1 MIMCLTAY
9 LSVYLTE
16 QVTGTVYLSVKTN
29 QKPNKTNTYMN
40 QQIEKLWDLI
50 VNYELATEQ
59 SLQLVTRLNGY
70 TLETMED
77 VLYALTGYHSYEQ
90 FMENER

>member
-1 MIMCLTAY
+1 MKDNI
-9 LSVYLTE
+9 
-16 QVTGTVYLSVKTN
+16 
-29 QKPNKTNTYMN
+29 N
-40 QQIEKLWDLI
+40 QQIKKLWDLI
-50 VNYELATEQ
+50 VNYELTSEH

-77 VLYALTGYHSYEQ
+77 ILYALTGYHSYEQ

>member
-1 MIMCLTAY
+1 MCLTAY

-50 VNYELATEQ
+50 VNYELATD
-59 SLQLVTRLNGY
+59 STLRLVTRLNGY

-77 VLYALTGYHSYEQ
+77 VLYALTGYRSYEQ

>member
-1 MIMCLTAY
+1 
-9 LSVYLTE
+9 
-16 QVTGTVYLSVKTN
+16 
-29 QKPNKTNTYMN
+29 MN

-50 VNYELATEQ
+50 VNYELATVQ

-70 TLETMED
+70 TLETLED

>member
-1 MIMCLTAY
+1 M
-9 LSVYLTE
+9 
-16 QVTGTVYLSVKTN
+16 
-29 QKPNKTNTYMN
+29 NK
-40 QQIEKLWDLI
+40 QIEKLWDLI
-50 VNYELATEQ
+50 VNYELTSEQ

-77 VLYALTGYHSYEQ
+77 VLYALTGYRSYEQ

>member
-1 MIMCLTAY
+1 LYFFICNNLEAWHCRNPTY
-9 LSVYLTE
+9 LLI
-16 QVTGTVYLSVKTN
+16 KN
-29 QKPNKTNTYMN
+29 QYKMN

-77 VLYALTGYHSYEQ
+77 VLYALTGYHSCDQ

>member
-50 VNYELATEQ
+50 VNYELATD
-59 SLQLVTRLNGY
+59 STLRLVTRLNGY

-77 VLYALTGYHSYEQ
+77 VLYALTGYRSYEQ

>member
-1 MIMCLTAY
+1 
-9 LSVYLTE
+9 
-16 QVTGTVYLSVKTN
+16 
-29 QKPNKTNTYMN
+29 MN

-50 VNYELATEQ
+50 VNYELATVQ

-70 TLETMED
+70 TLETMGD

>member
-1 MIMCLTAY
+1 
-9 LSVYLTE
+9 
-16 QVTGTVYLSVKTN
+16 
-29 QKPNKTNTYMN
+29 MN

-50 VNYELATEQ
+50 VNDELATVQ

-77 VLYALTGYHSYEQ
+77 ILYALTGYHSYEQ

>member
-1 MIMCLTAY
+1 MRA
-9 LSVYLTE
+9 LSTRAVLFINH
-16 QVTGTVYLSVKTN
+16 KTN
-29 QKPNKTNTYMN
+29 NIKDNMN

-50 VNYELATEQ
+50 VNYELTSEQ

>member
-1 MIMCLTAY
+1 
-9 LSVYLTE
+9 
-16 QVTGTVYLSVKTN
+16 
-29 QKPNKTNTYMN
+29 MN

-50 VNYELATEQ
+50 VNYDLATEQ
-59 SLQLVTRLNGY
+59 SLQLVTHLNGY

-77 VLYALTGYHSYEQ
+77 ILYALTGYRSYEQ

>member
-1 MIMCLTAY
+1 
-9 LSVYLTE
+9 
-16 QVTGTVYLSVKTN
+16 
-29 QKPNKTNTYMN
+29 MN

-50 VNYELATEQ
+50 VNYKLATVQ

-70 TLETMED
+70 TLETLED

>member
-1 MIMCLTAY
+1 
-9 LSVYLTE
+9 
-16 QVTGTVYLSVKTN
+16 
-29 QKPNKTNTYMN
+29 MN
-40 QQIEKLWDLI
+40 QQLEKLWDLI
-50 VNYELATEQ
+50 INYELATDQ

-77 VLYALTGYHSYEQ
+77 VLYALTGYRSYEQ

>member
-1 MIMCLTAY
+1 
-9 LSVYLTE
+9 
-16 QVTGTVYLSVKTN
+16 
-29 QKPNKTNTYMN
+29 MN

-50 VNYELATEQ
+50 VNYKLATVQ

-70 TLETMED
+70 TLETMGD

>member
-1 MIMCLTAY
+1 MCLTAY

-77 VLYALTGYHSYEQ
+77 VLYALTGYHSSEQ